1 MALNSKVK
9 VALTDI
15 LTTDDKATATI
26 AQRAAIAATEYGTL
40 ANFQAAKADIME
52 EVIYRHYKLT
62 DAVALKPPRLNGKE
76 FKAAS
81 PAQQAEWTAQ
91 AATKKRAIQDGGP
104 RWARLEKAVADA
116 LGVNRDG
123 TPKGG
128 AAKSGDAQAI
138 DPDAERVRLAEQCAA
153 LIKRVQKVEAPTF
166 KVQPVL
172 DNLNAALAGLA
183 AHQTLDKVALDA
195 ALNAQTARGDKR
207 TK

>member
-26 AQRAAIAATEYGTL
+26 ADRAAIAATEYGTL
-40 ANFQAAKADIME
+40 ANFQAAKADIMN
-52 EVIYRHYKLT
+52 EVIYPLYKLA
-62 DAVALKPPRLNGKE
+62 DAVALKPPRANGKE

-81 PAQQAEWTAQ
+81 ATQQADWTAQ
-91 AATKKRAIQDGGP
+91 AETKKRAIQAGGP

-123 TPKGG
+123 TAKG
-128 AAKSGDAQAI
+128 AKEGGDAETP
-138 DPDAERVRLAEQCAA
+138 DPDAARVRLAEQCAA
-153 LIKRVQKVEAPTF
+153 LIKKVQKVETPTF

-183 AHQTLDKVALDA
+183 AHMTLDKVALDT
-195 ALNAQTARGDKR
+195 ALNAQSVRGAKR

>member
-9 VALTDI
+9 TALTDI

-26 AQRAAIAATEYGTL
+26 ADRAAIAATEYGTL
-40 ANFQAAKADIME
+40 ANFQAAKPEVMA
-52 EVIYRHYKLT
+52 EVIYPLYKLT
-62 DAVALKPPRLNGKE
+62 DAVALKPPRQNGKE

-81 PAQQAEWTAQ
+81 PTQQADWTAQ
-91 AATKKRAIQDGGP
+91 AETKKKAIQAGGP
-104 RWARLEKAVADA
+104 RWARLEKAVADV

-123 TPKGG
+123 TAKGTKEG
-128 AAKSGDAQAI
+128 GDAETS
-138 DPDAERVRLAEQCAA
+138 DPDAARVRLAEQCAA
-153 LIKRVQKVEAPTF
+153 LIKKVQKVETPTF

-195 ALNAQTARGDKR
+195 ALNAQSVRGSKR

>member
-15 LTTDDKATATI
+15 LTTSDSASEKI
-26 AQRAAIAATEYGTL
+26 ADRAAIAATEYGTL
-40 ANFQAAKADIME
+40 ANFQAAKPEVMA
-52 EVIYRHYKLT
+52 EVIYPHYKLSK
-62 DAVALKPPRLNGKE
+62 DVALKPPRLNGKE

-81 PAQQAEWTAQ
+81 PTQQAEWTAQ
-91 AATKKRAIQDGGP
+91 AETKKRAIQAGGP

-123 TPKGG
+123 TAKGG
-128 AAKSGDAQAI
+128 AAEGGDAQTP
-138 DPDAERVRLAEQCAA
+138 DPDAARVRLAEQCAA

-183 AHQTLDKVALDA
+183 AHQTLDKAALDA